1 MSVIKDLNAITEYRN
16 RRQSRIDQR
25 REDDEWKT
33 INGTHVMVDEG
44 GQITRGPEK
53 LKSLGNDALKPSR
66 TDYDYDPSD
75 GFQDFVHKNA
85 EKARPIYEE
94 KGMEGVEDEWYKTRL
109 RNSTKDLKE
118 IGDDEIDRI
127 LDKYVSQATA
137 RMWLVEYNNDIKPKL
152 VQELTA
158 NSEVRNACLNIMY
171 ENYKDTG
178 GKLSFKDFLLT
189 PIKMYRG
196 GSGKEYKKASAF
208 SSYTLDRKAAE
219 KFKNGPTGHEPE
231 KDGEIYEAEIRP
243 IDTYGSLNTSGEME
257 ILVPRMIAPNGR
269 RDSRADE
276 KDWNEE
282 LNITEFG
289 IEPTVASAKPNRITD
304 VKLSSDMRPS
314 REYIFLDSKGKIL
327 GHRDWLKANRRALQ
341 KLYEQGED
349 KVDQDYYKGLMV
361 NASRRLKRVPDAEVI
376 RDENYEEAKN
386 DGFFRRKLIEGI
398 LKNKKARNA
407 ALNIMYDNYCKAVH
421 GCMTFEEFLNTPIKM
436 NKISD
441 GDVFSS
447 YGFMSDGGELTIRPI
462 DTFGSI
468 RPIPDAAVMI
478 PWWRTKGEAV
488 RNEDKWE
495 WERPERYVFE
505 EKLAPI
511 PEAELL
517 DAIKGEAEVIKLF
530 SDDESETGKAVI
542 ERCTDSIHRYLRR
555 LALRSQESHTDSA
568 FFSGELNGQ
577 LGERNILYPE
587 IGEYQARKKARLDA
601 KFEENEH
608 PRDESGKF
616 TSGGSSSGAEKTES
630 RSAKDFL
637 PSNSYQDEPEHRAKV
652 KAIRDAHKAKD
663 EAWAKIKDYEDRLAK
678 ESTPKPKSEWD
689 DKDELDSLLGRK
701 PMSYSEK
708 GEKIK
713 EEFDAEEPKLMQAIR
728 EADAVISDATDW
740 CEIERLKAREK
751 QLAEWKRPEMKK
763 AEDSDY
769 EGFTLETTGT
779 SFGDEHLKRDGAIIA
794 EMSPREYLERCAYE
808 IFDQGTMES
817 VVNGVV
823 PETAEKYRKMME
835 DGTKFHLPYLNYRD
849 GGQEGRHRAVA
860 AHLLGIEKMPV
871 LIIGKP
877 PTKEEMDFKRWEAG
891 SDAKSKQYEYESKHR
906 EDAADD
912 EGRWITTE
920 NNHKVHLNEEG
931 EPDKGNPHVIE
942 KMEDGEQGNK
952 QESLPSKVERIW
964 NELEY
969 MPINTVFEVSGE
981 RYKKTENGKFE
992 MPEYGTELSTDE
1004 MIEEYSP
1011 NIFYDNETKVIENG
1025 DRESER
1031 RPIPNNIRDMYGVV
1045 EKSQRV
1051 EKTSEEFSKLMSNA
1065 TKIDGADAF
1074 LSESDYN
1081 SAYDMLKK
1089 SPVGT
1094 MIDSGGTK
1102 LMKVDDDLFLDKKT
1116 GAFKPT
1122 SLAILHSIP
1131 ANEHYKAKLMYADES
1146 IEQSKE
1152 DLEDMAFY
1160 GASGWANQMRLFK
1173 RETLQAFEGT
1183 EHYETAKREL
1193 DAICSRAESE
1203 FKEARE
1209 AYRNRIIEKFPTFAD
1224 CKTNRDVARRLD
1236 VEGIYRHDNDR
1247 SVIPDT
1253 IPTSWAA
1260 STADEV
1266 SWLAKKYPFMKGHMG
1281 TLRFGKT
1288 VNDGVYGESNTGGAV
1303 VLNEKWYSKPSE
1315 FSASYWESVRC
1326 EFHPHGT
1333 SAKSVV
1339 DHEYGH
1345 QIDDYLT
1352 EKFVSERERKQGKK
1366 FSDIVMQETL
1376 RECLKKNPDTNEW
1389 EVARRVSEYATH
1401 DKENGR
1407 YSEFFA
1413 EAFAAH
1419 FSEEYDNEVARIAC
1433 GVMDRYAKKLEVS
1446 A

>member
-75 GFQDFVHKNA
+75 GFQDFVHKNV

-282 LNITEFG
+282 LNITGFG

-447 YGFMSDGGELTIRPI
+447 YGFMSDGDELTIRPI

-468 RPIPDAAVMI
+468 RPIPNAAVMI

-488 RNEDKWE
+488 RNEDRWE

-505 EKLAPI
+505 EKLAPM

-555 LALRSQESHTDSA
+555 LVLRSQESHTDSA

-601 KFEENEH
+601 KDAIDWITVNGNH
-608 PRDESGKF
+608 IPVDEDGNPV
-616 TSGGSSSGAEKTES
+616 GG
-630 RSAKDFL
+630 
-637 PSNSYQDEPEHRAKV
+637 QV
-652 KAIRDAHKAKD
+652 KALGEQKSEGDKTAKKMSASDAERISKDYGETSKRLGKAKD
-663 EAWAKIKDYEDRLAK
+663 ELRSAK
-678 ESTPKPKSEWD
+678 TKSE
-689 DKDELDSLLGRK
+689 ELVRYIEFSEQGRL
-701 PMSYSEK
+701 PDCEGDYSRAQNEW
-708 GEKIK
+708 EKIK
-713 EEFDAEEPKLMQAIR
+713 SGKSREELEKEKKRLEDKGLSESIFINSLTGKPPSEDSLDRERWEKTILANAEEVTGAKMPEQGTEEYDGWKKAMLGTFSHEIGSAVASKLRPSLMQKLNKIGKIQKEF
-728 EADAVISDATDW
+728 EAMDKVDAAKEELDKEKDRCALLKRKLAD
-740 CEIERLKAREK
+740 CEAEVQRLSESVAQDEK
-751 QLAEWKRPEMKK
+751 KMADGSEEWKTAVNTRFPTYNDCKSADDIEEKLRANGCVAHDKKVDLNGVQIDAAKMAGNAIDEFYQKIPMAKGKLGSIIARPM
-763 AEDSDY
+763 DSATY
-769 EGFTLETTGT
+769 AGSVSGG
-779 SFGDEHLKRDGAIIA
+779 FGDEVYLNSDENHFGNTEKLKEAYQRDVKKKFH
-794 EMSPREYLERCAYE
+794 P
-808 IFDQGTMES
+808 
-817 VVNGVV
+817 
-823 PETAEKYRKMME
+823 
-835 DGTKFHLPYLNYRD
+835 DGTGEDLILKHELAHKLDSYLTRTLKKD
-849 GGQEGRHRAVA
+849 AVGDECKDIST
-860 AHLLGIEKMPV
+860 LVLEEVSEKLGI
-871 LIIGKP
+871 
-877 PTKEEMDFKRWEAG
+877 D
-891 SDAKSKQYEYESKHR
+891 EYDVK
-906 EDAADD
+906 A
-912 EGRWITTE
+912 
-920 NNHKVHLNEEG
+920 
-931 EPDKGNPHVIE
+931 
-942 KMEDGEQGNK
+942 
-952 QESLPSKVERIW
+952 
-964 NELEY
+964 
-969 MPINTVFEVSGE
+969 EVSGYA
-981 RYKKTENGKFE
+981 RKRAVGDWDWISPSRNLQKQGHFSGKDLEFYAE
-992 MPEYGTELSTDE
+992 ALGEYLS
-1004 MIEEYSP
+1004 SP
-1011 NIFYDNETKVIENG
+1011 NP
-1025 DRESER
+1025 R
-1031 RPIPNNIRDMYGVV
+1031 RVAV
-1045 EKSQRV
+1045 EV
-1051 EKTSEEFSKLMSNA
+1051 WNA
-1065 TKIDGADAF
+1065 TQK
-1074 LSESDYN
+1074 Y
-1081 SAYDMLKK
+1081 LK
-1089 SPVGT
+1089 
-1094 MIDSGGTK
+1094 
-1102 LMKVDDDLFLDKKT
+1102 
-1116 GAFKPT
+1116 
-1122 SLAILHSIP
+1122 
-1131 ANEHYKAKLMYADES
+1131 
-1146 IEQSKE
+1146 
-1152 DLEDMAFY
+1152 
-1160 GASGWANQMRLFK
+1160 
-1173 RETLQAFEGT
+1173 QAE
-1183 EHYETAKREL
+1183 
-1193 DAICSRAESE
+1193 
-1203 FKEARE
+1203 
-1209 AYRNRIIEKFPTFAD
+1209 
-1224 CKTNRDVARRLD
+1224 
-1236 VEGIYRHDNDR
+1236 
-1247 SVIPDT
+1247 
-1253 IPTSWAA
+1253 
-1260 STADEV
+1260 
-1266 SWLAKKYPFMKGHMG
+1266 
-1281 TLRFGKT
+1281 
-1288 VNDGVYGESNTGGAV
+1288 
-1303 VLNEKWYSKPSE
+1303 
-1315 FSASYWESVRC
+1315 
-1326 EFHPHGT
+1326 
-1333 SAKSVV
+1333 
-1339 DHEYGH
+1339 
-1345 QIDDYLT
+1345 
-1352 EKFVSERERKQGKK
+1352 EREGVGK
-1366 FSDIVMQETL
+1366 
-1376 RECLKKNPDTNEW
+1376 
-1389 EVARRVSEYATH
+1389 
-1401 DKENGR
+1401 
-1407 YSEFFA
+1407 
-1413 EAFAAH
+1413 
-1419 FSEEYDNEVARIAC
+1419 
-1433 GVMDRYAKKLEVS
+1433 
-1446 A
+1446 